1 MFELLGGRRRPL
13 PAYAS
18 TTIGDDDP
26 DGLGSGDAYARFAE
40 RCYDLGYR
48 AFKIHGW
55 LGGDL
60 QKEIDIADAVGRAV
74 GDRMALM
81 DDVSSALRTLSD
93 AMRLGHVLDDH
104 RYVWYEDPYADTGI
118 SAAGNRR
125 LREKLRTPLLITE
138 HLRSLE
144 PKVDFYLAGG
154 TDFLRADPDF
164 DGGITGAM
172 KIAAAAE
179 GLGTDVEIHFAGPA
193 HRHCM
198 TAIRNTNYYEM
209 GLLHPK
215 FDLTSPASGVAE
227 NYADGLEAIDAD
239 GCVMAPDG
247 PGLGV
252 VYDWDKIRAHQI
264 SAFRTPDR
272 RSAVAR
278 PRSADLVTT
287 EFSISRSR
295 EVIPRSGSSD
305 GHDLREGVRQAIAD
319 TSMSASSTSSRRRSI
334 SVSAPG
340 LTPRSASMASQSA
353 SARAAALRSPS
364 VSADAIRMR
373 WAGSDH
379 SSTASTRR
387 ARSAAR
393 RVRPPAR
400 CSSATRS
407 VAAMNRAVSSRRA
420 AWAHSS

>member
-1 MFELLGGRRRPL
+1 MRTTPTITGIETIAFDWLSPRGSGPSLAAIHRANAIRVTTDQGVTGEYVGGWPLDHDAVRYFAHLLVGRDALDRQSAYELCKHVTRQNGRVGHSVVDIALWDLAGKWFDAPVYQLLGAQRRRL
-13 PAYAS
+13 PTYAS

-26 DGLGSGDAYARFAE
+26 DGLGSGEAYARFADQ
-40 RCYDLGYR
+40 CYELGYR

-60 QKEIDIADAVGRAV
+60 QKEIEIATAVGRAV

-118 SAAGNRR
+118 SASGNRR

-144 PKVDFYLAGG
+144 PKVDFFLAGG

-179 GLGTDVEIHFAGPA
+179 GLGTDVELHFAGPA

-227 NYADGLEAIDAD
+227 NYADGLDAIDAD
-239 GCVMAPDG
+239 GCVAAPEG

-252 VYDWDKIRAHQI
+252 IYDWDKIRAHQI
-264 SAFRTPDR
+264 SSF
-272 RSAVAR
+272 
-278 PRSADLVTT
+278 
-287 EFSISRSR
+287 
-295 EVIPRSGSSD
+295 
-305 GHDLREGVRQAIAD
+305 
-319 TSMSASSTSSRRRSI
+319 
-334 SVSAPG
+334 
-340 LTPRSASMASQSA
+340 
-353 SARAAALRSPS
+353 RSPETS
-364 VSADAIRMR
+364 
-373 WAGSDH
+373 
-379 SSTASTRR
+379 
-387 ARSAAR
+387 
-393 RVRPPAR
+393 
-400 CSSATRS
+400 
-407 VAAMNRAVSSRRA
+407 
-420 AWAHSS
+420 